1 MPNARLSFS
10 KNPAFRPAA
19 LLVLSLTLA
28 FPATAAALD
37 RQTVVVREVLT
48 GDTVRLEGGR
58 ILRYASLQAPPMQSV
73 IPLVR
78 EYGESSMQFNQNLV
92 AGKRVR
98 VEWGNQIRDDRGDL
112 IAFVFLEDD
121 TFVNREI
128 LKSGHARAM
137 IVPPNLKYQGEFRR
151 DELAARR
158 EKKGMWREEPENPYL
173 KSEFI
178 GDITTKKF
186 HFPTCRL
193 LERIPRAHTTT
204 FNSRVSAVA
213 ANFTSCPEC
222 RGTGEA
228 VY

>member
-10 KNPAFRPAA
+10 KNPAFNRAA
-19 LLVLSLTLA
+19 LLLFSLTLLFSGSA
-28 FPATAAALD
+28 DAVE
-37 RQTVVVREVLT
+37 RQTAVVHEVLT

-58 ILRYASLQAPPMQSV
+58 ILRYANLQAPPMQSA
-73 IPLVR
+73 ILLVR
-78 EYGESSMQFNQNLV
+78 KYGENSMLFNQSLV
-92 AGKRVR
+92 AGKRIQ
-98 VEWGNQIRDDRGDL
+98 VEWGNQVRDDQGNL
-112 IAFVFLEDD
+112 LGFVHLEDG

-128 LKSGHARAM
+128 LKSGHARAA
-137 IVPPNLKYQGEFRR
+137 IAAPNLKYEGLFRR

-158 EKKGMWREEPENPYL
+158 AKKGMWEKEPENPYL

-178 GDITTKKF
+178 GDLTTKKF

-213 ANFTSCPEC
+213 AGYTSCPEC
-222 RGTGEA
+222 RGTEET